1 MEEITMTAILSSV
14 TEGVTA
20 AAGWAG
26 TYADTIAEHPLLLL
40 GCILGFVG
48 FGAGLLRRLFNI

>member
-1 MEEITMTAILSSV
+1 MAELFASV

-20 AAGWAG
+20 AAGWAS
-26 TYADTIAEHPLLLL
+26 TYATTIAETPLLLA

-48 FGAGLLRRLFNI
+48 FGAGLLKRLFNI

>member
-1 MEEITMTAILSSV
+1 MTAILSSV